1 MRVVLDTNVIISALL
16 FTGRTS
22 ELTPLWQRG
31 EITPLLSR
39 DILDEYIKVLAYPK
53 FRLTATEIESLIE
66 KEVLPYVQVIKPRRR
81 LRVVRR
87 DPSDDK
93 FIECAV
99 AGKSRIIVSG
109 DKDLLSVGTYRQITI
124 LTPVQ
129 FLESLGESQ
138 KLR

>member
-22 ELTPLWQRG
+22 ELTPLWQAG

-39 DILDEYIKVLAYPK
+39 EILDEYIQVLAYPK
-53 FRLTATEIESLIE
+53 FRLAETEIKNLIE
-66 KEVLPYVQVIKPRRR
+66 EEVLPYVHVIKPRKH

-87 DPSDDK
+87 DPSDNK

-99 AGKSRIIVSG
+99 AGKSLVIVSG
-109 DKDLLSVGTYRQITI
+109 DKDLLSLGTYRNISI
-124 LTPVQ
+124 MTPAQEIQVVR
-129 FLESLGESQ
+129 
-138 KLR
+138 KDNV

>member
-22 ELTPLWQRG
+22 ELTPLWQAG
-31 EITPLLSR
+31 EITPLLSK

-53 FRLTATEIESLIE
+53 FRLTATEVGSLIE
-66 KEVLPYVQVIKPRRR
+66 EEVLPYVQVIKPRRR

-109 DKDLLSVGTYRQITI
+109 DKDLLSIGTYRKITI
-124 LTPVQ
+124 MTPVQ
-129 FLESLGESQ
+129 FLESLGEFQ